1 RSDLQRFALSE
12 SDHAA
17 LVSARLLHLDGWPS
31 ELALQAA
38 RIAKAA
44 GALVAVDT
52 GSPKP
57 GIEELLQIADVVN
70 APRRFVEQHL
80 GTSDIAA
87 GAERIADL
95 GPRIVTVTDGGHG
108 AVMHADGESLR
119 TAALDLS
126 AGGRGWSDA
135 R

>member
-1 RSDLQRFALSE
+1 LQ
-12 SDHAA
+12 
-17 LVSARLLHLDGWPS
+17 SARLLHLDGWPS
-31 ELALQAA
+31 ESALEAA

-44 GALVAVDT
+44 GAIIAVDT

-57 GIEELLQIADVVN
+57 GIEEILRIADVVN

-87 GAERIADL
+87 AAEQIASL
-95 GPRIVTVTDGGHG
+95 GPRVVTVTDGERG
-108 AVMHADGESLR
+108 AVMHTHGESLR

-126 AGGRGWSDA
+126 AGDRATGGRGWSDA
-135 R
+135 RSE